1 MKCDNDKIEHKSIT
15 EGHSLLSAANLLLS
29 ELKLLSTLILL
40 NVLFPF
46 EGTLGLSG
54 CVVKDI

>member
-1 MKCDNDKIEHKSIT
+1 MTVIKLNINQQPK
-15 EGHSLLSAANLLLS
+15 GHSLLSAANLLL
-29 ELKLLSTLILL
+29 ELKLLSTLVLL

-46 EGTLGLSG
+46 EGLSG

>member
-1 MKCDNDKIEHKSIT
+1 MTMIKLDINQQQK
-15 EGHSLLSAANLLLS
+15 GHSLLSAANLLL

-54 CVVKDI
+54 CVVKEI